1 MENCNPK
8 CDLVFKSQ
16 CTSVYGSYACKLRYF
31 NDRCLM
37 KLRENEK
44 LKEKEK
50 EKEKEKK

>member
-8 CDLVFKSQ
+8 CDLVFKNQ
-16 CTSVYGSYACKLRYF
+16 CTSVYGSYACRLRYF

-44 LKEKEK
+44 QKYKKNKEREC
-50 EKEKEKK
+50 ER